1 MSDQA
6 KTETGIIELHDVRLS
21 LGDYEALRGVSASF
35 TAGEST
41 VIMGPSGCGK
51 STLLKVAAGI
61 IPPDLGKVFFKGR
74 DIFTLS
80 ERATRDM
87 RKMNGFVFQDGAL
100 WENKTLF
107 ENLALP
113 LEVHHP
119 EMSPRDVSHRITR
132 ALERLGME
140 ESAGQRPAEMSGG
153 EKKVASFLRA
163 LVAEPT
169 LVFLDEPTL
178 SIDHQLAEKI
188 NQMIRDLKARGAT
201 IIAVTHDPQ
210 LTSTLADRLLV
221 MDAGQVL
228 AMGRFDEVRKSR
240 LPRVRA
246 ILAQVLGEI
255 ASYDTDLLA
264 LLDTE
269 RDSDEN

>member
-1 MSDQA
+1 MSEA
-6 KTETGIIELHDVRLS
+6 TAPSGGLIELHDIRLS

-35 TAGEST
+35 PSGEST

-61 IPPDLGKVFFKGR
+61 IPPDSGKVFFRGR
-74 DIFTLS
+74 DLFTLS
-80 ERATRDM
+80 ERGMREM
-87 RKMNGFVFQDGAL
+87 RKTNGFVFQDGAL

-113 LEVHHP
+113 IQVQHP
-119 EMSPRDVSHRITR
+119 EMSARDVSHRITR

-140 ESAGQRPAEMSGG
+140 DSARQRPAEMSGG

-163 LVAEPT
+163 LVTEPT
-169 LVFLDEPTL
+169 LVFMDEPTL
-178 SIDHQLAEKI
+178 SIDHHLTEKI
-188 NQMIRDLKARGAT
+188 SQMIRDLKARGAT
-201 IIAVTHDPQ
+201 IIAVTHDPR

-221 MDAGQVL
+221 MDAGQIL
-228 AMGRFDEVRKSR
+228 AIGRFDEVRKSH
-240 LPRVRA
+240 LPRVRS
-246 ILAQVLGEI
+246 IISQVLGEI
-255 ASYDTDLLA
+255 ASYDTDLLE

-269 RDSDEN
+269 RDDE

>member
-61 IPPDLGKVFFKGR
+61 IPPDFGKVFFKGR

-80 ERATRDM
+80 ERGTRDM

-140 ESAGQRPAEMSGG
+140 DSARQRPAEMSGG

-269 RDSDEN
+269 RDGDEN